1 MGDGET
7 LVVLLR
13 EAYPPRIKL
22 TVSSVAADRLL
33 QDDSPLAR
41 GSMRPRRRPGTW
53 SVRLSDGADPAA
65 ARRTVAARQQVG
77 VQAMTPRVA
86 PARRRL
92 IVAAIVFAAS
102 ATPVAG
108 QGRPHYRAYAMGDSL
123 LAISRQV
130 GLPVI
135 DATTTP
141 AVSGAVQELRWHAR
155 YVRRGTAPSGD
166 PVDRLVFSFYEH
178 RLFRIVIDYA
188 PDRTDG
194 MTESDMVGAVS
205 ALYGSPIRRTLASH
219 AGRHRAGAA
228 GRNPDRGMDQRRS
241 VGRPAGAAGTD
252 GVPVDC
258 RLLGAPDAG
267 SRGRC
272 P

>member
-1 MGDGET
+1 
-7 LVVLLR
+7 
-13 EAYPPRIKL
+13 
-22 TVSSVAADRLL
+22 
-33 QDDSPLAR
+33 
-41 GSMRPRRRPGTW
+41 
-53 SVRLSDGADPAA
+53 
-65 ARRTVAARQQVG
+65 
-77 VQAMTPRVA
+77 MTSRVA

-92 IVAAIVFAAS
+92 IVAAIVVAAS

-205 ALYGSPIRRTLASH
+205 VLYGSPIRRTLAANADVTAPVRPAETLIAEWTSGDQSV
-219 AGRHRAGAA
+219 ALLALQGQTAFRLIVVSSALQRLAREAGAREA
-228 GRNPDRGMDQRRS
+228 SADRPDWPS
-241 VGRPAGAAGTD
+241 IEAART
-252 GVPVDC
+252 
-258 RLLGAPDAG
+258 RATLLGAEPLRQITRRANVA
-267 SRGRC
+267 SFV